1 MSSTIT
7 VSSGVTSSALTISSG
22 VQLDVL
28 SGGTVVS
35 TTVSSGGYET
45 VYAGGQSIDDTVST
59 PSSYINVLNGAT
71 VENVT
76 LNDSNLFLGGV
87 AQGSGGSPAITLASG
102 NNTVV
107 LHDGT
112 VIDGTISAGLATS
125 NTLVLE
131 NTTTYVLSN
140 WDTQYEA
147 FQTLEINAIAPV
159 EIVGSQT
166 VQMLDDTPAGATIVV
181 NSGDNLT
188 IGSLPAN
195 PTAVDFIVS
204 SGGVVNLQG
213 FGAAAEQVTF
223 AGIGGTLKTTTADGF
238 QNLYVSGLAA
248 GDLVDLT
255 NVSVADETASISGGE
270 VILTDT
276 ATSAKTTLH
285 TPFSGGVALSA
296 DGSGG
301 TLVTFVS
308 PFGVSLTSDT
318 GSSSTDGITSD
329 PALTGTGTSGSTV
342 VLSDGNTPL
351 GSATVTAEGTWSFT
365 PSGLT
370 SGAHVISA
378 VESIPA
384 SGTQQAETLSSTV
397 SLTLETQAPTPSLAM
412 TSGSDT
418 GIVGD
423 DITYS
428 ATPSFTGL
436 VTGGDG
442 DQVVL
447 YDGGIA
453 IASATVANGSWT
465 ATPTSPM
472 SNGAQVVSA
481 VLTDAAGNVASPVT
495 LGVDIESVAPAAG
508 SFSPPL
514 VAAISDTGFSS
525 SDGIT
530 NVTMPELVGSG
541 GIAGSTITVYDGATV
556 LGSSAVSTSGTWAI
570 QVTSPLSA
578 GLHVLSAT
586 DTSVAGLTTLGA
598 YTNSITIDETIPT
611 PTIALAQASH
621 TGVASLNITDETLPV
636 ISGTGTVGDR
646 VVVYDYGQA
655 IASSTVGGNGVWSLQ
670 PGAPLVDGTHQL
682 KAVETEIAGNVGS
695 STMSLVVDTTTPAPP
710 PAPLLA
716 AVSDSGVVGDDIT
729 NVTMPVLSGSNAT
742 PGVTM
747 TLFDGGSVIGS
758 ATVNEVG
765 GWSIHPTTPLSAGVH
780 QLTLTDTSLSGEVS
794 PQSTP
799 LALTIDT
806 AVPTPTIVLDPSSDT
821 GVVGDDITDQTQ
833 PTVSGVGA
841 AGDHVSL
848 AIDGTVVARTLVTSN
863 GTWSVTAP
871 SALSN
876 ALHGMTVYEYNVAGT
891 VGSATVGITVDNTVP
906 AAPAAP
912 VLASAYDSGV
922 VGDGITNVTV
932 PVFSGSGAAVGDTI
946 SLLDGGTIIG
956 TGIVA
961 GNGDWSVTPTSAL
974 AVGSHTL
981 TLTDTS
987 VAGELSAPSAPTML
1001 SVVPMTIGLT
1011 SASDSNIAGD
1021 DITNVNTPVVSGLGV
1036 AGDTIT
1042 LTQGDQ
1048 TLGSALVGNDGTWTV
1063 SSTALVDGQYTLV
1076 ASEADGGNHLLAT
1089 SPGLAVTIDTMPP
1102 VAPSG
1107 LMVASGSDSGIS
1119 NTDGITN
1126 VTMPV
1131 ISGMGEAGDTVV
1143 LSDTSGVIGSGLV
1156 GDGGTWSVTPTSA
1169 LADGSYQISATETDL
1184 AGNVSQV
1191 SSALAVTIDTMPPV
1205 APSGLM
1211 VASGS
1216 DSGVS
1221 NTDGITNVTMPVISG
1236 MGEAGDTVVLSDTS
1250 GVIGSGLVGVGGTWS
1265 VTPTSALADGSYQIS
1280 ATETDLAGNVSQVS
1294 SALAVTIDTMPP
1306 LPPMSLAL
1314 APQSDSGIPGDDITN
1329 VTTPTIT
1336 GTGTAGDT
1344 VTLYAGAT
1352 AVGSALVGD
1361 GGSWS
1366 VTAST
1371 LTGGAYLMTAS
1382 ESDVAG
1388 NVSAASA
1395 PLFVDID
1402 TFTPATPSLTDTS
1415 TTSAPSSPVVGGNA
1429 PLAVSVTL
1437 TDGATNL
1444 GSVYTQASGAWTM
1457 SLPALSVGTHVLTA
1471 VATDAAGNNSLA
1483 SGSLTVVV
1491 AQDGSYN
1498 VTNSSGTDVRF
1509 YDASGS
1515 LTAIATRDGSGRL
1528 IETVGT
1534 TQAVREIYDSAG
1546 NLIGSVS
1553 EPSSGPTSTPLFN
1566 VTAGTLSATIVTS
1579 DAGSLVSLSSETNT
1593 VTTHGADTVSAG
1605 AGTTVVHGDGPS
1617 LSVIGGAGLLT
1628 VDAAT
1633 GPLTVTGGSGSASVQ
1648 GGSGMASITGGSAG
1662 HNLLQAGSGN
1672 TTLTGGGSGDTLIGG
1687 SGSDVM
1693 IMQANSTAFAGSGS
1707 TSIFGA
1713 DGGNVIGGSGS
1724 DVLVSGGGNEM
1735 FSAGTG
1741 STTIF
1746 GGSGSDSM
1754 AGGASGQTLMVGGS
1768 GSEQFVGGAGITT
1781 VFGGNGTDAFFSGQ
1795 GTMTVIEGNGADTA
1809 RIGSGTTMVYGGLG
1823 TDVYDIVNGDAGG
1836 AAVIAGFK
1844 VGTDQIGLY
1853 GYGPSAPQ
1861 TSVIGGNT
1869 VLSLSDGTNITL
1881 LGVTDLP
1888 KSAIG

>member
-1156 GDGGTWSVTPTSA
+1156 G
-1169 LADGSYQISATETDL
+1169 
-1184 AGNVSQV
+1184 
-1191 SSALAVTIDTMPPV
+1191 
-1205 APSGLM
+1205 
-1211 VASGS
+1211 
-1216 DSGVS
+1216 
-1221 NTDGITNVTMPVISG
+1221 
-1236 MGEAGDTVVLSDTS
+1236 
-1250 GVIGSGLVGVGGTWS
+1250 VGGTWS